1 MIFSSFTENNVHS
14 VASNSGKKRMNMIV
28 FYFYSL
34 FLNKHV
40 LHVDDDPCYAS
51 TDDKYGQL
59 MKMGTVRRSVKNK
72 ILWKKLLF
80 KKKKKINSENQS

>member
-1 MIFSSFTENNVHS
+1 MIFSSFTENNVHL

-59 MKMGTVRRSVKNK
+59 MNAYENGNSTQKCEKQNFM
-72 ILWKKLLF
+72 KKVTF
-80 KKKKKINSENQS
+80 

>member
-1 MIFSSFTENNVHS
+1 
-14 VASNSGKKRMNMIV
+14 MIV
-28 FYFYSL
+28 FISYSL

-59 MKMGTVRRSVKNK
+59 MNAYENV
-72 ILWKKLLF
+72 
-80 KKKKKINSENQS
+80 NSTEAV

>member
-1 MIFSSFTENNVHS
+1 MFIHSSS

-59 MKMGTVRRSVKNK
+59 MSVYENG
-72 ILWKKLLF
+72 
-80 KKKKKINSENQS
+80 NSTQQKCENQNFMKKVTF

>member
-1 MIFSSFTENNVHS
+1 
-14 VASNSGKKRMNMIV
+14 MIV
-28 FYFYSL
+28 FISYSL

-59 MKMGTVRRSVKNK
+59 MNAYENVNSTEAVWSVKNK

-80 KKKKKINSENQS
+80 FKENFSSENQS